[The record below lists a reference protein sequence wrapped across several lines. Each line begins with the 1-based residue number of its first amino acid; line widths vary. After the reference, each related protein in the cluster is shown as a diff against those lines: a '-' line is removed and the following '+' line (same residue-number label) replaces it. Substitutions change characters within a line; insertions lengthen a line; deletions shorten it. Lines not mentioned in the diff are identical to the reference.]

1 MSNYFL
7 FIVVNLQHVFTAF
20 DAYSS
25 VFFYIKSSVK
35 KVWTNRSTAADF
47 VLKKIEE
54 NRQVIITGAA
64 SVKKKKRY
72 YVKSN

>member
-47 VLKKIEE
+47 VLTKKIEE

-64 SVKKKKRY
+64 SV
-72 YVKSN
+72 

>member
-1 MSNYFL
+1 MSNYSL
-7 FIVVNLQHVFTAF
+7 FIVVNLQRVFTAF

-25 VFFYIKSSVK
+25 GFFYIKSSVK

-47 VLKKIEE
+47 VLTKKIEE

-64 SVKKKKRY
+64 SV
-72 YVKSN
+72 

>member
-20 DAYSS
+20 DAYT
-25 VFFYIKSSVK
+25 YIKSSVK

-47 VLKKIEE
+47 CLKKIEE
-54 NRQVIITGAA
+54 NCQVIITGAV